1 MAVNIVCLRIHSQV
15 QSEGLI
21 PFICSFM
28 PPLLHFTHKTQDPS
42 QTSQIELHTNTGMFH
57 VNSGR
62 VCCSGC
68 MSPRVLMGMS
78 SRYMSP
84 FTALPPSIQR
94 GHGCMGGTSWVLQ
107 RRSGWVEVE
116 VGRVLYVGSSVF
128 PLS

>member
-68 MSPRVLMGMS
+68 MSPRVLMGMDLDICPHLL
-78 SRYMSP
+78 P
-84 FTALPPSIQR
+84 FLLLFSGDMGAWGGAHR
-94 GHGCMGGTSWVLQ
+94 GCYSEEVDGWRWRWGGCLMWGLQ
-107 RRSGWVEVE
+107 C
-116 VGRVLYVGSSVF
+116 F
-128 PLS
+128 H

>member
-94 GHGCMGGTSWVLQ
+94 GHGCMGGG
-107 RRSGWVEVE
+107 RI
-116 VGRVLYVGSSVF
+116 VGVTAKKWMGGGGGGEGA
-128 PLS
+128 